1 MVSSS
6 YSMNAKLSTGYQLN
20 SPGSFILGQ
29 IYKTR
34 ANQNETFYRILGN
47 KTFEKRIYNFQ
58 KNGARSYSSCN

>member
-1 MVSSS
+1 MVSS
-6 YSMNAKLSTGYQLN
+6 YAMNAKLSSSYQLT

-47 KTFEKRIYNFQ
+47 KTFEKRISNFQ
-58 KNGARSYSSCN
+58 KYGMRSYSSCN